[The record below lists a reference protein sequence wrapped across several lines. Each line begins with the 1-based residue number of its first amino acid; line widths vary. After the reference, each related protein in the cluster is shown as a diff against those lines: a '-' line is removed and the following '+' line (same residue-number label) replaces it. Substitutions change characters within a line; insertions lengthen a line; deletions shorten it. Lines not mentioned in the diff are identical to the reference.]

1 MSWLAVT
8 FTTQE
13 INSLIRAQREL
24 TDVWRRLVK
33 ELESLVPRVAHVF
46 LLFFSLGKHVRATR
60 GMVCPY
66 LSWMCLSVRQTLTRS
81 RSTHPKERKRQT
93 IINTTEPQLG
103 PTTDR
108 ISFPCRSVVGWC

>member
-33 ELESLVPRVAHVF
+33 ELESLVF
-46 LLFFSLGKHVRATR
+46 LRNVGFSSGAT
-60 GMVCPY
+60 
-66 LSWMCLSVRQTLTRS
+66 
-81 RSTHPKERKRQT
+81 
-93 IINTTEPQLG
+93 
-103 PTTDR
+103 
-108 ISFPCRSVVGWC
+108 VGWCLPAGRYRQASPTTARTH

>member
-46 LLFFSLGKHVRATR
+46 LLFFSLGKHATDDQRLSATR
-60 GMVCPY
+60 GMVWF
-66 LSWMCLSVRQTLTRS
+66 LFS
-81 RSTHPKERKRQT
+81 
-93 IINTTEPQLG
+93 
-103 PTTDR
+103 
-108 ISFPCRSVVGWC
+108 SFPSRARVRDDRWWADAR

>member
-60 GMVCPY
+60 GMVW
-66 LSWMCLSVRQTLTRS
+66 L
-81 RSTHPKERKRQT
+81 
-93 IINTTEPQLG
+93 
-103 PTTDR
+103 
-108 ISFPCRSVVGWC
+108 